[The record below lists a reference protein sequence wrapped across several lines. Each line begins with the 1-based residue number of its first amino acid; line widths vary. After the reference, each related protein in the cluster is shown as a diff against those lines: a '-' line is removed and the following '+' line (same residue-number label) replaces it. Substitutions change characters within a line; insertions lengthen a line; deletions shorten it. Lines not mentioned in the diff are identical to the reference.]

1 MIPQQTPIEKKPF
14 LTVSGILLVLF
25 YSFQNFIPGIGS
37 LSRGVSYT
45 IVALVFLAAAA
56 VFWPE
61 LKRDVPAF
69 FKHFKDYCVFFF
81 PKFGIFL
88 LIYFVTAVFITA
100 AAGEASANQT
110 ALSGFPLP
118 LLAFSALIY
127 APVLEEIIYRGFM
140 RRLFSG
146 DEMFI
151 LVSAFFF
158 GLIHML
164 HPGQSFGQML
174 YILEYALLG
183 GFLAYL
189 YAKSD
194 NICVSML
201 GHFFLNFVA
210 FLPML
215 FA

>member
-1 MIPQQTPIEKKPF
+1 MLPQPTPIERK
-14 LTVSGILLVLF
+14 LVSTAFGILFLLF
-25 YSFQNFIPGIGS
+25 YSFQNFIPGIGA
-37 LSRGVSYT
+37 LPRALAYVL
-45 IVALVFLAAAA
+45 VALVLLGSAASL
-56 VFWPE
+56 WPE
-61 LKRDVPAF
+61 LKRDVPLF
-69 FKHFKDYCVFFF
+69 FRYFRSYFGFFF
-81 PKFGIFL
+81 PKFVLFMV
-88 LIYFVTAVFITA
+88 IYFVTAVLIAA

-158 GLIHML
+158 SLIHML
-164 HPGQSFGQML
+164 HPGQSFGQMI